1 MALDEVKLVK
11 EQNDGT
17 FTEDLSGAKL
27 PAAVAVPFDN
37 TGTSLAA
44 STVQAALAES
54 EGRIVAAEGAIGTL
68 QTSVAD
74 ILSGSATAGNATLL
88 NGNNSAY
95 YLNRANHTGAQAADT
110 VSYDNTISGLVAT
123 DVKAAIDEIAAMGGG
138 GATQFTQ
145 LTDVPASYTGQSLKA
160 VRVNAGE
167 TGLEF
172 FTISGGGGTE
182 RQFIYRPLEVSPS
195 GNVYNDLALLLTA
208 AQAVNGKKLILVD
221 ITAHQVVPS
230 ATYNFA
236 DCTIVYANPVSNSEQ
251 YELRFAQF
259 TQFSALP
266 DAIGVAIRNEGLSFV
281 HTSAQTV
288 TNLRLIEYGRINKFG
303 AAGFAR
309 ANTSGHILNIYVSG
323 IAADIVNTQGI
334 TGVFNVATGATIN
347 CYVDSLSANTHT
359 TPNLFGG
366 SAGGTVNYFALNGK
380 RRTGTNAAYSG
391 TVIQTVSE
399 FRSRFTNLADAPIS
413 FAGEALKALRVNAAE
428 NAIEF
433 YTPSSGGAHNVFFF
447 DPNVVTPEGNLFNN
461 FDNLMTAI
469 SGMPAANEKA
479 IIYFD
484 LGGAGYSIPT
494 VQPYDFRNCIFKQ
507 WRSLG
512 DTGGALQFPDGCEI
526 VVFPIESEINFE
538 FNNTT
543 IPVSAVSGGGR
554 KETTF
559 TKSATVS
566 NYGTQ
571 PVFQTDDTGSIY
583 EITLKDL
590 CNWNTGTIF
599 KNNNSGSSLIVN
611 LFGGARIGNVFDS
624 VALSTITIV
633 DSTLISNSNAPS
645 SYGAGSLSYTN
656 EYESRVTQLANSIAT
671 PNWIKL
677 KTGFE
682 YNLMGDRSIA
692 NLIEVGPS
700 AVFGYTTGGT
710 LTARSVNNGVDW
722 QNAANVS
729 DTGFASVMT
738 ISSTHYVVRCSQSGN
753 TSSYSTDVGA
763 TWNTGGTLPSSGS
776 WLNTVATTVSGVPRI
791 IATKGASTE
800 SAYTTD
806 GGVTWIAGGALPSSG
821 TWRLIS
827 TVVSGTPTVVAVK
840 ESSNE
845 SAYST
850 DGGATWTAGGT
861 LPASG
866 LYALCSVTVSGTP
879 RVVAVQSSSTASA
892 YSTDGGATWIAGGTV
907 NTNFSGATK
916 SIIAK
921 DGMVFAILGN
931 GVSVVK
937 SINGGVTWVDHGKLT
952 NSQHANLYIFQ
963 NAYGSYLYASGNV
976 AGGTAM
982 YLN

>member
-1 MALDEVKLVK
+1 MALDEVKLLK
-11 EQNDGT
+11 EKADGT
-17 FTEDLSGAKL
+17 FTEDLAGAKL
-27 PAAVAVPFDN
+27 PAAVTVPFDN

-44 STVQAALAES
+44 ATVQAALVES

-95 YLNRANHTGAQAADT
+95 YLNRANHTGSQAADT

-138 GATQFTQ
+138 GAQER
-145 LTDVPASYTGQSLKA
+145 VA
-160 VRVNAGE
+160 VFDPDEA
-167 TGLEF
+167 
-172 FTISGGGGTE
+172 
-182 RQFIYRPLEVSPS
+182 SPS
-195 GNVYNDLALLLTA
+195 GNIYNDLGAALTA
-208 AQAVNGKKLILVD
+208 LQAVESPRRLIVRKPGVAQS
-221 ITAHQVVPS
+221 ITIPVG
-230 ATYNFA
+230 TYNFA
-236 DCTIVYANPVSNSEQ
+236 GVQVEHDVASLTIFPTLSFNDGS
-251 YELRFAQF
+251 
-259 TQFSALP
+259 TISALP
-266 DAIGVAIRNEGLSFV
+266 VISRGVNFRSNNTTAPLHTVTSVSFV
-281 HTSAQTV
+281 ELDSADFRNYGTTYPFVQVNNGAQFVGIIKGQNSSGFLAAGAPIINVTNGANAIVYVRESTNFRNMNDVFADDGTGGVINVFREELHTGGYAATNSGITSASFDV
-288 TNLRLIEYGRINKFG
+288 N
-303 AAGFAR
+303 
-309 ANTSGHILNIYVSG
+309 NI
-323 IAADIVNTQGI
+323 
-334 TGVFNVATGATIN
+334 
-347 CYVDSLSANTHT
+347 
-359 TPNLFGG
+359 
-366 SAGGTVNYFALNGK
+366 
-380 RRTGTNAAYSG
+380 
-391 TVIQTVSE
+391 SE
-399 FRSRFTNLADAPIS
+399 
-413 FAGEALKALRVNAAE
+413 ERVRQI
-428 NAIEF
+428 AIENK
-433 YTPSSGGAHNVFFF
+433 GHNVFYF
-447 DPNVVTPEGNLFNN
+447 DPNLPPEANLFDD
-461 FDNLMTAI
+461 FDDLYAALLAL
-469 SGMPAANEKA
+469 PAANNKA
-479 IIYFD
+479 IVYFNF
-484 LGGAGYSIPT
+484 GGAGYPVPT
-494 VQPYDFRNCIFKQ
+494 VQSYNFTNCIFKQ
-507 WRSLG
+507 WYAEG
-512 DTGGALQFPDGCEI
+512 DVGGALQFPDGCTVE
-526 VVFPIESEINFE
+526 VFPIESEINFE
-538 FNNTT
+538 FNNTVV
-543 IPVSAVSGGGR
+543 PVSVVSGGNR
-554 KETTF
+554 KEATF
-559 TKSATVS
+559 SKTATVA
-566 NYGTQ
+566 NYGSQ
-571 PVFQTDDTGSIY
+571 PVFQTNDTGSIY

-590 CNWNTGTIF
+590 CNWNIGTIF
-599 KNNNSGSSLIVN
+599 KNNAPGGSLNVN
-611 LFGGARIGNVFDS
+611 LFGGARVGNVFDS
-624 VALSTITIV
+624 VALSSINIV

-806 GGVTWIAGGALPSSG
+806 GGVTWTAGGALPSSG
-821 TWRLIS
+821 TWRLVS

-907 NTNFSGATK
+907 NTNFLGATK

-921 DGMVFAILGN
+921 DDMVFAILGN

-952 NSQHANLYIFQ
+952 NSQHTNLYIFQ